1 MPKFWQNLSFTI
13 YLINE
18 KKINL
23 INYTYLLI
31 IFFSFITGYVFS
43 TDYNEYLDN
52 MAKNQGFK
60 TWKELSN
67 TAIKCRSIMLDDF
80 SYEFSNCSLS
90 DRDCMLNHATKQ
102 RKLFSENYSKV
113 LSSNAWKT
121 NKCQTWMLGGSSD
134 NDDKDDRIEELEDR
148 IDELESE
155 LDSIR
160 N

>member
-1 MPKFWQNLSFTI
+1 MRLFFFLCF
-13 YLINE
+13 
-18 KKINL
+18 
-23 INYTYLLI
+23 
-31 IFFSFITGYVFS
+31 IFLFIKSYVFS

-52 MAKNQGFK
+52 MAKNQGVK
-60 TWKELSN
+60 NWNELSN
-67 TAIKCRSIMLDDF
+67 TAIKCKSMMFDNF

-90 DRDCMLNHATKQ
+90 DRDCMLNHASKQ

-113 LSSNAWKT
+113 LSSNDWKS
-121 NKCQTWMLGGSSD
+121 NKCQTWMLGGRSN

>member
-1 MPKFWQNLSFTI
+1 MRLFFFLCF
-13 YLINE
+13 
-18 KKINL
+18 
-23 INYTYLLI
+23 
-31 IFFSFITGYVFS
+31 IFLFIKSYVFS

-60 TWKELSN
+60 NWNELSN
-67 TAIKCRSIMLDDF
+67 TAIKCKSMMFDNF

-90 DRDCMLNHATKQ
+90 DRDCMLNHASKQ

-113 LSSNAWKT
+113 LSSNDWKS
-121 NKCQTWMLGGSSD
+121 NKCQTWMLGGRSN